1 MVLDDRDHRH
11 RGAGF
16 KPFLNRD
23 TDGKVGSAPALT
35 SSSRKMIFQVFFQSL
50 LAPGDAQAAHE
61 VGERGTFLHQHLLL
75 LQENLQSPEINTWF
89 PWSQVLAQLWIP
101 KGDAALPA
109 KGLENR
115 SLTSKGLENRS
126 LTSKGLVEQEF
137 DLISVVPQSNP

>member
-1 MVLDDRDHRH
+1 MVLDDSDHRR

-75 LQENLQSPEINTWF
+75 LQENLQSPEINTSTRF

-115 SLTSKGLENRS
+115 SLTSKGL
-126 LTSKGLVEQEF
+126 VEQEF
-137 DLISVVPQSNP
+137 DLNCVVPQSNS